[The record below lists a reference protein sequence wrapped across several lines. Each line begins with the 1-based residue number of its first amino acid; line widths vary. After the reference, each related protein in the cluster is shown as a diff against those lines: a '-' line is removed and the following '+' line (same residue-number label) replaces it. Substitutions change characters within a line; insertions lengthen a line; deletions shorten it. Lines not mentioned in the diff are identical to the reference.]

1 MRNATPACGAAEA
14 CAEQKSTAFRKPAIL
29 KGPSTLAGKVAVAGP
44 HKAAPL
50 HDPDAKD
57 ALVLNDTQWRAS
69 SGSVVPVVVD
79 PCAHTSEA
87 AHLVL
92 LDTAPQQCCQRKPHA
107 WSPACQVYGAC
118 ADQLPTQVL
127 WWLMLLNL

>member
-1 MRNATPACGAAEA
+1 MHLFRSGACFMRNATPACGAAEA
-14 CAEQKSTAFRKPAIL
+14 CAEQKSSAFRKPAIL
-29 KGPSTLAGKVAVAGP
+29 KGPSTLAGKDAVAGP

-69 SGSVVPVVVD
+69 CDSVSPVVVD

-92 LDTAPQQCCQRKPHA
+92 LDMAPQ
-107 WSPACQVYGAC
+107 
-118 ADQLPTQVL
+118 
-127 WWLMLLNL
+127 